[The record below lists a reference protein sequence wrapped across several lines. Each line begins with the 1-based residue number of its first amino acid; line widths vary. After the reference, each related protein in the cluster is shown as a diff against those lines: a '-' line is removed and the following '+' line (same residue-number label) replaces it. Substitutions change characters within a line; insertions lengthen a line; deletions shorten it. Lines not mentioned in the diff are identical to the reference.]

1 MGASKTCQTATAKWS
16 HVPCCLVHVCGE
28 ESADILE
35 ITVDSSLPPSL
46 ALPTYTIAIPTSLV
60 RHSNQ
65 QQQLPRMAEEAP
77 ANVFVPP
84 TKCLPKSPFAA
95 PPLSMSSSGWMTRL
109 LIPLALLSYLLS
121 LPVLGLGVWLL
132 GTRDYNCEDLMQAP
146 QIRTAIGVGLILVFT
161 VSNAV
166 VYLGPRILM
175 PGHVI
180 LSVVLVVMLSAGVS
194 LVGLYKAETRG
205 LPGTPMWLRSRVMNA
220 GTWVEI
226 KNCLYDDRICLDIA
240 YRSSQFNPG
249 DFIIMKLSAVEVNK
263 QLYLPNQTT
272 VPKLSEKLTIIPSL
286 FFFSLPKIKSGCCR
300 PPEICGM
307 EYVNATY
314 WTSATRK
321 DANDKRSVRD
331 PTLYGS
337 YDDCHVWSNDS
348 RVLCYN
354 CQSCK
359 TGFVRVISSRWKKV
373 GVFLMV
379 MSILFVIVHT
389 VRFTVL
395 MLDRYSSQ

>member
-1 MGASKTCQTATAKWS
+1 
-16 HVPCCLVHVCGE
+16 VYPV
-28 ESADILE
+28 LE
-35 ITVDSSLPPSL
+35 HRRAERSLGRYFAAHKRHWTIDSFIVISLRSLLIPPSLPPSL

-60 RHSNQ
+60 RHSN

-249 DFIIMKLSAVEVNK
+249 DFIIMKLSAVE
-263 QLYLPNQTT
+263 
-272 VPKLSEKLTIIPSL
+272 
-286 FFFSLPKIKSGCCR
+286 
-300 PPEICGM
+300 
-307 EYVNATY
+307 YVNATY